1 MGCNDYNDNDYN
13 DNDYNDNEV
22 CGDVPRDEVEGLV
35 KDEARQELDG
45 LLSFP
50 GSDDNG
56 WQ

>member
-1 MGCNDYNDNDYN
+1 MRYNDYN
-13 DNDYNDNEV
+13 DNDYNDNER
-22 CGDVPRDEVEGLV
+22 CGDVSREEVKDDLV
-35 KDEARQELDG
+35 KDEDRPELDG